1 MTHEP
6 QPLRHPDHD
15 DLPLFGNLPPPPP
28 SRFDREAFR
37 NADREERAELIKQT
51 LDDALTRLSKDL
63 EAGRS
68 ESLTAYLRAMS
79 HFHHYSF
86 NNCVLIMLQRPDAT
100 RVAGFRTWPKLSR
113 HVRKGEEGIVVM
125 APVTKI
131 VGKREEVQDDGS
143 RKEVPVRAVVNTKP
157 VYVFDISQTD
167 GEDLPEHG
175 IDQRRGDPGEHQD
188 RLVKAYAKHK
198 IELEYVDA
206 LPGGALGVS
215 RKGSVAVVRGL
226 TAAETFGV
234 LVHELAHELLH
245 RDAER
250 RSQTTPTIRETEAEA
265 VAFVVCEA
273 INLEQGR
280 AASDYIQIYGGN
292 AATLAES
299 LEAVRQAS
307 AAILADL
314 DA

>member
-6 QPLRHPDHD
+6 RPLHHPDSD
-15 DLPLFGNLPPPPP
+15 DLSLFGNLPPPPP

-37 NADREERAELIKQT
+37 SADREDRAELIKQT
-51 LDDALTRLSKDL
+51 LDDALKRLSEDL

-79 HFHHYSF
+79 HFHNYSF
-86 NNCVLIMLQRPDAT
+86 NNCMLIMLQRPDAT
-100 RVAGFRTWPKLSR
+100 RVAGFRTWPKLGR
-113 HVRKGEEGIVVM
+113 HVRKGEEGIAVM

-131 VGKREEVQDDGS
+131 IGKREEIQNDGS
-143 RKEVPVRAVVNTKP
+143 RKEVQVRAVVNTKP

-167 GEDLPEHG
+167 GEELPEHG
-175 IDQRRGDPGEHQD
+175 IEQRSGDPGEHQD
-188 RLVKAYAKHK
+188 GMIQAYAKHG

-250 RSQTTPTIRETEAEA
+250 RSQTTPSVRETEAEA
-265 VAFVVCEA
+265 VAFIVCEA
-273 INLEQGR
+273 INLNQGR
-280 AASDYIQIYGGN
+280 VASDYIQLYGGS
-292 AATLAES
+292 AAMLAES
-299 LEAVRQAS
+299 LEAVRQTS
-307 AAILADL
+307 ATILDDL
-314 DA
+314 SV